1 MICSTPALDYIA
13 VVGAR
18 TAPRDWRWQGG
29 FGVTAESKGN
39 QYRFI
44 NCGIRQLRDF
54 PQASQ
59 GNYSVQRILVVF
71 QQGYNQYDILK
82 INEYAEG
89 HGARVIYVKDKNE
102 LVAFINQRKEKK
114 RLIKKMVFFCHG
126 VINYATFHYA
136 GDNVDAGLF
145 GLDEIDKTYESV
157 FDYDAEMITY
167 ACRAG
172 ISVDGDDL
180 TGKEA
185 GQAKSPAQ
193 RMANAWDMK
202 VRAFEKRS
210 IYVGIYGTDKE
221 IQLAKNY
228 DEIMKKYKDELL
240 IYKTLKNKGDKSVR
254 PPMKPGNHDDNV
266 RRFRDL
272 NERTV
277 NEIKG
282 GPISPNGSWRFPST
296 GRTPVGLKVG
306 LQKYKPKE
314 WVK

>member
-13 VVGAR
+13 VAGAR

-89 HGARVIYVKDKNE
+89 HSARVIYVKDKNE

-114 RLIKKMVFFCHG
+114 RLVKKMVFFCHG

-136 GDNVDAGLF
+136 GDDVEAGLF
-145 GLDEIDKTYESV
+145 GSDEIDKTYESV

-180 TGKEA
+180 TGREA
-185 GQAKSPAQ
+185 GQEKSPAQ
-193 RMANAWDMK
+193 RMANAWDIK

-228 DEIMKKYKDELL
+228 DEIVKKYENEFK
-240 IYKTLKNKGDKSVR
+240 YYMASKKQGDKNIK
-254 PPMKPGNHDDNV
+254 PPKKPDDYEENIK
-266 RRFRDL
+266 RNRDIKERSN
-272 NERTV
+272 NE
-277 NEIKG
+277 KHG

-296 GRTPVGLKVG
+296 GRTLVGLKIG